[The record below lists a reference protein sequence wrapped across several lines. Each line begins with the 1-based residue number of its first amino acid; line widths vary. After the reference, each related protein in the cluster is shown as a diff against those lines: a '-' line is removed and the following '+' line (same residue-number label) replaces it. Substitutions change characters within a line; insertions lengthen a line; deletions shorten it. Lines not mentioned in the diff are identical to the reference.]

1 MTYNLEF
8 EDKAK
13 KEWDKLDNSVKT
25 AFKDVLKRRLAN
37 PKIPKDRLSG
47 TGNHECYKI
56 KLRNYGYR
64 MVYEVVNERFI
75 LLVISVGKRENY
87 EVYERMHKRLK

>member
-13 KEWDKLDNSVKT
+13 KEWDKLDN
-25 AFKDVLKRRLAN
+25 
-37 PKIPKDRLSG
+37 PKIPKDRLLG

-56 KLRNYGYR
+56 KLRNHGYR
-64 MVYEVVNERFI
+64 MVYEVINNRFI
-75 LLVISVGKRENY
+75 LLVISVGKREND
-87 EVYERMHKRLK
+87 EVYVRMRKRLK